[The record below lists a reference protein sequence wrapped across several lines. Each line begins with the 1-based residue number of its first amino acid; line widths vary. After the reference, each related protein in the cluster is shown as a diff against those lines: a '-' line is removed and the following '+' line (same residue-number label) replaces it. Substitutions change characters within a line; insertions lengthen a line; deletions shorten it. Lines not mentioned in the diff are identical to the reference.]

1 MTTITENDPRM
12 MHNSYNPDAG
22 TWRVLRVVG
31 WSGAVLILLAPLV
44 AMLFTQ
50 EVNWTISD
58 FLFAALMLGGA
69 GLVFEAVLRHS
80 ADTSYRTGALVAIA
94 AAFLLLWCNAA
105 VGFIGSGVNSANVL
119 YFAIPLVPIIG
130 GFTSGFRAHGMFR
143 TLLATAAVQ
152 TGVTAFAFATGTVQ
166 EESHAI
172 IIAVNVILLLMWVA
186 SAVLFHQE
194 AVRETAA
201 SSAISGSTSRTMRF
215 EVQSVLSLLL
225 FAIGAVMVTYMVI
238 AESAP
243 GALPLLMTIVGLVWF
258 GVTLWRSRRG

>member
-1 MTTITENDPRM
+1 
-12 MHNSYNPDAG
+12 
-22 TWRVLRVVG
+22 
-31 WSGAVLILLAPLV
+31 
-44 AMLFTQ
+44 
-50 EVNWTISD
+50 
-58 FLFAALMLGGA
+58 
-69 GLVFEAVLRHS
+69 
-80 ADTSYRTGALVAIA
+80 
-94 AAFLLLWCNAA
+94 
-105 VGFIGSGVNSANVL
+105 
-119 YFAIPLVPIIG
+119 
-130 GFTSGFRAHGMFR
+130 MFR